1 MSEREKIRENKS
13 ILHLTKQDKNVK
25 TINKSLSKLYLNSKV
40 NKEKNKNIHDSLYK
54 NAQKI
59 RIKRELYVKEF
70 IKREYSY
77 SPSISKINTQTS
89 KENSKDFI
97 NRLVNSKKIMDSKPK
112 LNKSASTFEHS
123 SELRYQL
130 MPIHKSISRN
140 KTGLTNKLKHIS
152 KEGNYDNST
161 NLLSTTDQHS
171 LQSNR
176 KYLNNSTHDKSL
188 KDQLEKSYGERR
200 SIEMFYKS
208 NFTTKSSE
216 NINKFKLNNLKEI
229 FEVVF
234 TYCDNIDDIYD
245 LDCSEIHEN
254 LKEKLIIPCCNKM
267 KQRNLDFNFQNFYL
281 ISNEIIKNFV

>member
-1 MSEREKIRENKS
+1 LSEREKIRENKS

>member
-208 NFTTKSSE
+208 NFTMKSSE

>member
-161 NLLSTTDQHS
+161 NLLSITDQHS

-208 NFTTKSSE
+208 NFTMKSSE

>member
-1 MSEREKIRENKS
+1 LSEREKIRENKS

-161 NLLSTTDQHS
+161 NLLSITDQHS